1 MDEIGKPLVISP
13 KRFNDERGYFSE
25 TWNKKKYLELGVA
38 TDFVQ
43 DNHSLSYKT
52 GTVRGLHIQVP
63 PKAQAKLVRCGR
75 GSLFDV
81 FVDIRKDSPT
91 FGHWAGEVLSEK
103 NGKQVFIPE
112 GYLHGFI
119 TLEPNTEINYKCTSY
134 YSPKHERSIR
144 FDDPDIAIKWPIE
157 PDLKLVSQKDF
168 RAIALKNFNNPFKVK
183 G

>member
-1 MDEIGKPLVISP
+1 M
-13 KRFNDERGYFSE
+13 
-25 TWNKKKYLELGVA
+25 
-38 TDFVQ
+38 
-43 DNHSLSYKT
+43 
-52 GTVRGLHIQVP
+52 
-63 PKAQAKLVRCGR
+63 
-75 GSLFDV
+75 
-81 FVDIRKDSPT
+81 DIRKDSPT
-91 FGHWAGEVLSEK
+91 FGHWAGEVFSEK

-157 PDLKLVSQKDF
+157 PDLNLVSQKDF
-168 RAIALKNFNNPFKVK
+168 RAIALKDFNNPFRVK